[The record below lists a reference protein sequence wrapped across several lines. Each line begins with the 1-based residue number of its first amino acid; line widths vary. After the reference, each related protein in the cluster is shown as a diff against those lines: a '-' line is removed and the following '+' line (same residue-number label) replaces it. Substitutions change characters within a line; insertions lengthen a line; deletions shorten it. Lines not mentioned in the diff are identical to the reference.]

1 MKKKIPIKKT
11 VTNDEIAFTRRGG
24 RSLFAAARAPARR
37 TEHVAEAEDQ
47 EEEEE
52 EEESKKK
59 KKKTT
64 GGDFFL
70 HRASCFLFIERFRSS
85 FFIFIF
91 FS

>member
-1 MKKKIPIKKT
+1 MRSL
-11 VTNDEIAFTRRGG
+11 TRRGG
-24 RSLFAAARAPARR
+24 RCSLFAAARAPARR

-59 KKKTT
+59 KKKKTTTT

-70 HRASCFLFIERFRSS
+70 HRASCFLCIAFPME
-85 FFIFIF
+85 FFF
-91 FS
+91 FFLLNPKNPK